1 MEANIYTDDLNYNR
15 YLLLIAA
22 DQIHDFW
29 HQERAFKAF
38 KRNGYIVGG
47 SKQTGGGPPEE
58 ILLEYNYF
66 IDKLMTEPFHAFP
79 LDDFA
84 EWGNNNG
91 ADINK
96 FREQYTEM
104 HTAMNFMSSTSY
116 QNFGNN
122 SIKESGLQ
130 QAIFEKLPEDLPESI
145 MEIIKEKLTNEEK
158 IEGLIE
164 MLYQHS
170 IIIEELE
177 QTIQL
182 YNSLVGNRDMIISY
196 MDQVIN
202 NVYEDINMWFD
213 PIFTMERLI
222 KNPDLQINMDSIDES
237 NVDLSIDLIT
247 DNIVNTEINSL
258 PNIILNSYIKLYG
271 ISLLD
276 YIEIGP
282 NGDGDSF
289 INLLDEENVEID
301 NFTVGITYYISDIIE
316 KFVEI
321 NKVLVSSGD
330 YDEVNEGETISSI
343 LAILLNILFAYYPLD
358 GEEYMEENKYL
369 YCIGVN
375 IFVDIFSKYPLPWF
389 IKTFILQD
397 NNDFIQLLLKQ
408 ERLEYLVN
416 SGFIENPQMLSSMI
430 LTINGII
437 DIEDYGEGPEY
448 EGSFDQ
454 GIVAT
459 SDNPES
465 FMDIGDMSD
474 NSDLGDM
481 GSFIGGTKR
490 TSSSVYINS
499 IKTSAQQL
507 YSSFTGHPIIKK
519 MKKRKNLN
527 SVKAKTKLW
536 LSYLKLLKSIIT
548 YFLTKFALPKNSA
561 IRNDPLI
568 QKITKYIEK
577 FKLDTTVNVGTGTFE
592 ADIFNSIKD
601 EINTATSNTI
611 KKYQNTTAPTTVTI
625 DQTII
630 DNTKILNNATSLDV
644 VGAMI
649 PNLITLH
656 DKGHTDPS
664 RITDGQD
671 KTECLVSSIVD
682 PQKAFGFH
690 GNTCDFSQ
698 GSIRNPFGNDIAT
711 NYAKQLEIMNKS
723 IDNGITM
730 GINTM
735 NSTGTSQNVL
745 NIKNTMTYSPTGYKF
760 NVNFNIKSVDGSE
773 FLSMSKDSVV
783 PFKAGYSGDRVISM
797 LYNDLKSKNKV
808 QSTGLRTKSL
818 LEPNEM
824 ISILLLK
831 TFGDTSQE
839 LVGTMWNQLIAINN
853 KIAVS
858 NSMNP
863 DPEIV
868 TLATARGISPPVLI
882 QNAGI
887 QTIRLQNSI
896 PAFFANDYL
905 SVARN
910 IFTNQFFKY
919 KDSSGTLID
928 CNTLRMYSGFCSSS
942 HPTRPKPTIC
952 PNNPANYYCSNDT
965 NPNQCNVPKYTN
977 KSLCPKPPPS
987 SLGTLYLY
995 KSVPLTGYITG
1006 GKMIN
1011 KRNSKKTIKK
1021 VKSKSL
1027 KKTKKKKKKKKK
1039 KTKKK

>member
-1 MEANIYTDDLNYNR
+1 
-15 YLLLIAA
+15 
-22 DQIHDFW
+22 
-29 HQERAFKAF
+29 
-38 KRNGYIVGG
+38 
-47 SKQTGGGPPEE
+47 
-58 ILLEYNYF
+58 
-66 IDKLMTEPFHAFP
+66 
-79 LDDFA
+79 
-84 EWGNNNG
+84 
-91 ADINK
+91 
-96 FREQYTEM
+96 
-104 HTAMNFMSSTSY
+104 
-116 QNFGNN
+116 
-122 SIKESGLQ
+122 
-130 QAIFEKLPEDLPESI
+130 
-145 MEIIKEKLTNEEK
+145 
-158 IEGLIE
+158 
-164 MLYQHS
+164 
-170 IIIEELE
+170 
-177 QTIQL
+177 
-182 YNSLVGNRDMIISY
+182 
-196 MDQVIN
+196 
-202 NVYEDINMWFD
+202 
-213 PIFTMERLI
+213 
-222 KNPDLQINMDSIDES
+222 
-237 NVDLSIDLIT
+237 
-247 DNIVNTEINSL
+247 
-258 PNIILNSYIKLYG
+258 
-271 ISLLD
+271 
-276 YIEIGP
+276 
-282 NGDGDSF
+282 
-289 INLLDEENVEID
+289 
-301 NFTVGITYYISDIIE
+301 
-316 KFVEI
+316 
-321 NKVLVSSGD
+321 
-330 YDEVNEGETISSI
+330 
-343 LAILLNILFAYYPLD
+343 
-358 GEEYMEENKYL
+358 
-369 YCIGVN
+369 
-375 IFVDIFSKYPLPWF
+375 
-389 IKTFILQD
+389 
-397 NNDFIQLLLKQ
+397 
-408 ERLEYLVN
+408 
-416 SGFIENPQMLSSMI
+416 MI

-519 MKKRKNLN
+519 MKKRKNLK

-548 YFLTKFALPKNSA
+548 YFLTKFALPKNST

-611 KKYQNTTAPTTVTI
+611 KKYQNTTAPTIVTI

-656 DKGHTDPS
+656 DKGHADPS

-698 GSIRNPFGNDIAT
+698 GSIRNPFGYDIAT

-735 NSTGTSQNVL
+735 NSSGTSQNVL

-808 QSTGLRTKSL
+808 QSTGMRTKSL

-868 TLATARGISPPVLI
+868 TLANARGISPPVLI

-919 KDSSGTLID
+919 KDSTGTLID

-942 HPTRPKPTIC
+942 HPTRPKPIIC

-1021 VKSKSL
+1021 VKTKSL
-1027 KKTKKKKKKKKK
+1027 KKTKKKKKKK
-1039 KTKKK
+1039 TKKK